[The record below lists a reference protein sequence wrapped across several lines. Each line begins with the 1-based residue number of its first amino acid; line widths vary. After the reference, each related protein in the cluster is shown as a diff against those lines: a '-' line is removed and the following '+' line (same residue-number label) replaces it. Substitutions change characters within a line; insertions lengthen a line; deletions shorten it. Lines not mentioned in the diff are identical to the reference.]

1 MHIDPS
7 ERWLLLAK
15 TGSGKTELAKYF
27 LREVSKLYPVVI
39 VDPNELWLG
48 KGRGKNPKEWAIGK
62 DLGSIDKPRLVQT
75 FNPKWNVQCIQ
86 PDEDDIDKLER
97 LCYDVMKKEDIFI
110 YFDETEGIATATHVP
125 KFIRVLW
132 KRGRAH
138 HVGAWASTQVPRG
151 IPRIFKSQAEHFVVM
166 KVGQEDEDFA
176 SEIAHVSEQEIAKL
190 KKYQWYYYNHDMDNG
205 VFNPPIPFKE
215 KKR

>member
-1 MHIDPS
+1 M
-7 ERWLLLAK
+7 AK

-39 VDPNELWLG
+39 VDPNQLWLG
-48 KGRGKNPKEWAIGK
+48 KGNGKNPKEWATRK
-62 DLGSIDKPRLVQT
+62 ELGSIDKPRLVT
-75 FNPKWNVQCIQ
+75 AFSPKWNVQCIQ
-86 PDEDDIDKLER
+86 PDEDELDKLES

-138 HVGAWASTQVPRG
+138 HVGAWAATQVPKG

-166 KVGQEDEDFA
+166 KVGQEDEVFA
-176 SEIAHVSEQEIAKL
+176 SEIAHVEQEMIAKL
-190 KKYQWYYYNHDMDNG
+190 KKYQWIYYNHDMDTG
-205 VFNPPIPFKE
+205 VFNPPIPYRE
-215 KKR
+215 KKK